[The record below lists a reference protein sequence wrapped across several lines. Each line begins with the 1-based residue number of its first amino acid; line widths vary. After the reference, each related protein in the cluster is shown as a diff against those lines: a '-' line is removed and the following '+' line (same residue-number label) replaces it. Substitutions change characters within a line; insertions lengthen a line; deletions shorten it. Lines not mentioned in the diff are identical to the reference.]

1 MKKWGRKNWG
11 GRRKR
16 GEDRLK
22 IDSLLVLW
30 YFAGICYG
38 LQRAVS
44 SAGGGS
50 Y

>member
-1 MKKWGRKNWG
+1 MGRGVRG
-11 GRRKR
+11 GRRMG

-22 IDSLLVLW
+22 IDPPLVLW
-30 YFAGICYG
+30 HCAGICYG

-44 SAGGGS
+44 SAGGRS